1 MAQFDVHRNRG
12 AHTSAIPYLL
22 IVQSRRFDGFGRRL
36 TIPLVEAHAN
46 PVTEP
51 SLNPPVTVEGRS
63 VILHTLHMASIPE
76 NRLGEFV
83 CSLDADGD
91 RIINAID
98 LLISR
103 AWG

>member
-12 AHTSAIPYLL
+12 AQKAAIPFLL

-36 TIPLVEAHAN
+36 VIPLVEASSN
-46 PVTEP
+46 PITEP
-51 SLNPPVTVEGRS
+51 SLNPPVVVEGRNL
-63 VILHTLHMASIPE
+63 VLHTLQMTSIPASH
-76 NRLGEFV
+76 LGEFV
-83 CSLDADGD
+83 CSLEAEGD